1 MFTVA
6 QCLAKAVEL
15 EQRAAEPYPPD
26 VLAEFAGMA
35 LQWRR
40 LAARA
45 AIQERR
51 MAAARGLTSDSDRR

>member
-15 EQRAAEPYPPD
+15 EHRAAEACPPNIR
-26 VLAEFAGMA
+26 AEFAGMA

-45 AIQERR
+45 VIQDLR
-51 MAAARGLTSDSDRR
+51 MAAARGLKTDSDRR

>member
-15 EQRAAEPYPPD
+15 EQRAAGEDLPQEVRADY
-26 VLAEFAGMA
+26 LILA

-40 LAARA
+40 LAFRAQLQDLRTA
-45 AIQERR
+45 AIAGTLQ
-51 MAAARGLTSDSDRR
+51 A

>member
-15 EQRAAEPYPPD
+15 EQRADEDLPREVRDDY
-26 VLAEFAGMA
+26 LILA

-40 LAARA
+40 LAFRA
-45 AIQERR
+45 HIQDLRS
-51 MAAARGLTSDSDRR
+51 AVIAGTLQA

>member
-15 EQRAAEPYPPD
+15 ERRAADSLPQDDRDDY
-26 VLAEFAGMA
+26 LILA

-40 LAARA
+40 LAFRAHIQDLRTA
-45 AIQERR
+45 AIAGMLQ
-51 MAAARGLTSDSDRR
+51 A

>member
-15 EQRAAEPYPPD
+15 EQRAAEGLPQDICVDY
-26 VLAEFAGMA
+26 LMMA

-40 LAARA
+40 LAFRA
-45 AIQERR
+45 HIQDLRT
-51 MAAARGLTSDSDRR
+51 ALIAGTLQA